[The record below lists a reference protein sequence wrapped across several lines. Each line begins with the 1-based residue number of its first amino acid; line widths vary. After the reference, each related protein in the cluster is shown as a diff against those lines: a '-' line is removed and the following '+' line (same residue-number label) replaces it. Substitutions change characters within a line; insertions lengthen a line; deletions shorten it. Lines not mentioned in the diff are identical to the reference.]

1 VRFFFPA
8 LPLVSSRSVSVCS
21 IFSSER
27 KNAAPPLR
35 LKFSCQKATYQ
46 HINNGSVTVL
56 LPVRAGVLRLA
67 RVGSCIVG
75 CALLAFTGC
84 WKNEPI
90 DEAKA
95 AGKTTADFP
104 QITADIFEPMDGGI
118 DLSPEEI
125 MGRNTWNLWSGGNQ
139 HFWNQAAQD
148 SFGLMDLLKM
158 LDNRKFSR
166 GERFKTLGLINEPG
180 FQARAPT
187 EPDELGLCLDRQIT
201 PEPPGID
208 ETVYGKPSGVL
219 GFRLFPNPEF
229 DDEARKKWDGKRF
242 YEDPSYYNDN
252 KLIRPYRVGVA
263 CGACHIAPNPSNPP
277 ADPENPRWENLASA
291 IGNQYINEGKVFA
304 CNVEKGGF
312 FYEMLAVQPRG
323 TSDTSRIATDHI
335 NNPNAINAI
344 FLLAERERIAKIAT
358 PEKMAGGTLAL
369 PETEEEMHVPHILKD
384 GADSIG
390 VRGATIRVYVN
401 IGTFSEYWLTRHNR
415 LIGLTPQQPF
425 EIPYAREHSVFWR
438 ATEERLDNIAAFFR
452 KLKSFRLADAREGQ
466 AYITTDAVVMTR
478 GKEVFAESC
487 AACHSSKQPPPNIDP
502 RSGEG
507 KAWFRVEVMKPD
519 FLENNFLSNDKR
531 YPLTKIETNSARAF
545 ATNAKAGHVWD
556 NFSSLTYKELSPV
569 DELEFFNPFD
579 ETHPIKFK
587 PKDRNVAPGYYR
599 TPSLVSVWSSA
610 PLLHNNMLG
619 KFTGDPS
626 VAGRM
631 EAFNDAVE
639 KLFWPEKRVG
649 KDSIWRTQDDCSL
662 HLRKEFLPPPLRA
675 LRALADRDGY
685 IKFGMIPKGTPVNLI
700 GNLEPDF
707 RNIAVFRKVAEK
719 LIKLKTTKLSRD
731 EAAAEFT
738 KLIPD
743 LLAANKCPDFVEDKG
758 HYFGTDLP
766 DTDKRALIEYLK
778 TF

>member
-1 VRFFFPA
+1 LGLEFSLAKGFTKDISLIASVKAVLPA
-8 LPLVSSRSVSVCS
+8 RRD
-21 IFSSER
+21 IF
-27 KNAAPPLR
+27 R
-35 LKFSCQKATYQ
+35 L
-46 HINNGSVTVL
+46 G
-56 LPVRAGVLRLA
+56 
-67 RVGSCIVG
+67 RVGRCLFA
-75 CALLAFTGC
+75 CALLGFSSC
-84 WKNEPI
+84 KKNEPI

-104 QITADIFEPMDGGI
+104 QITSDIFKPMDGGI
-118 DLSPEEI
+118 SLSPEEI

-139 HFWNQAAQD
+139 HFWNRAAQD
-148 SFGLMDLLKM
+148 SYGLMDLLKM
-158 LDNRKFSR
+158 LDNRKFPR
-166 GERFKTLGLINEPG
+166 GERFKTLGLVNEPG
-180 FQARAPT
+180 FRAAAKA
-187 EPDELGLCLDRQIT
+187 DEFGLWLDEQVE
-201 PEPPGID
+201 PEPAGIA
-208 ETVYGKPSGVL
+208 EPVYGKSSGVL

-229 DDEARKKWDGKRF
+229 NDEARKRWDGDRF
-242 YEDPSYYNDN
+242 MNDPTYYSDN
-252 KLIRPYRVGVA
+252 KLVRPYRVGVA
-263 CGACHIAPNPSNPP
+263 CGSCHIAPNPSNPP
-277 ADPENPRWENLASA
+277 DDAENPRWENLASA

-304 CNVEKGGF
+304 CNVEKGGL
-312 FYEMLAVQPRG
+312 FYEMLAAQPRG

-344 FLLAERERIAKIAT
+344 FLLDERKRIAENAE
-358 PEKMAGGTLAL
+358 PEKMTGGTLAL
-369 PETEEEMHVPHILKD
+369 PGTQQEMHVPHILKD

-401 IGTFSEYWLTRHNR
+401 IGMFSEYWLTRQNR

-438 ATEERLDNIAAFFR
+438 ATEERLDNIAAFFC
-452 KLKSFRLADAREGQ
+452 KLKPFRLANAPGGQ
-466 AYITTDAVVMTR
+466 TFITTDAAVMTR

-502 RSGEG
+502 HSGEG
-507 KAWFRVEVMKPD
+507 KTWFRAEVMKPE

-626 VAGRM
+626 VAGRLD
-631 EAFNDAVE
+631 AFNDAVE
-639 KLFWPEKRVG
+639 KLLWPEKRLG
-649 KDSIWRTQDDCSL
+649 KDSIWRTQNDCSL
-662 HLRKEFLPPPLRA
+662 HLRKEFVPEPLRQI
-675 LRALADRDGY
+675 ADRDGY
-685 IKFGMIPKGTPVNLI
+685 ITVGMIPKGTPINLVA
-700 GNLEPDF
+700 NLEPNF
-707 RNIAVFRKVAEK
+707 QNIDVFLKIAKK
-719 LIKLKTTKLSRD
+719 LVKIKATKPSRE
-731 EAAAEFT
+731 EAAAEFN

-758 HYFGTDLP
+758 HDFGTDLP
-766 DTDKRALIEYLK
+766 DTDKHALIEYLK

>member
-1 VRFFFPA
+1 M
-8 LPLVSSRSVSVCS
+8 LV
-21 IFSSER
+21 
-27 KNAAPPLR
+27 
-35 LKFSCQKATYQ
+35 
-46 HINNGSVTVL
+46 
-56 LPVRAGVLRLA
+56 
-67 RVGSCIVG
+67 
-75 CALLAFTGC
+75 FTGC
-84 WKNEPI
+84 GKNEPI

-95 AGKTTADFP
+95 DGKTTADFP
-104 QITADIFEPMDGGI
+104 QITADIFKPMDGGI
-118 DLSPEEI
+118 DLSPAEI

-158 LDNRKFSR
+158 LDNRKFPR
-166 GERFKTLGLINEPG
+166 GERFKTLGLVNEPG
-180 FQARAPT
+180 FRTAGK
-187 EPDELGLCLDRQIT
+187 PDEFGLWLDEQVQ
-201 PEPPGID
+201 PEPEGID
-208 ETVYGKPSGVL
+208 QTVYGKPSGVL

-229 DDEARKKWDGKRF
+229 NDEARKKWDGDRF
-242 YEDPSYYNDN
+242 MNDPTYYNDN
-252 KLIRPYRVGVA
+252 KLVRPYRVGVA
-263 CGACHIAPNPSNPP
+263 CGSCHISPNPSNPP
-277 ADPENPRWENLASA
+277 ADPGNPRWENLASA

-304 CNVEKGGF
+304 CNVQKGGF
-312 FYEMLAVQPRG
+312 FYEMLAAQPRG

-344 FLLAERERIAKIAT
+344 FLLAERERIAAT
-358 PEKMAGGTLAL
+358 EKVAGGTMSL
-369 PETEEEMHVPHILKD
+369 PGEKEDMWPVPHILKD

-390 VRGATIRVYVN
+390 VAGATICVYVN
-401 IGTFSEYWLTRHNR
+401 ICMFSEYWLTRHNR
-415 LIGLTPQQPF
+415 LIGLTPQKPF

-438 ATEERLDNIAAFFR
+438 ATEERLANVAAFFR
-452 KLKSFRLADAREGQ
+452 RLKPFHLADAPGGQ
-466 AYITTDAVVMTR
+466 AYITADAAVMTR

-487 AACHSSKQPPPNIDP
+487 AVCHSSKQPPANIDP

-507 KAWFRVEVMKPD
+507 KEWFRAEVMKPD

-545 ATNAKAGHVWD
+545 GTNAKAGHVWD
-556 NFSSLTYKELSPV
+556 NFSSVTYKELSPV

-587 PKDRNVAPGYYR
+587 PQDKNVAPGYYR
-599 TPSLVSVWSSA
+599 TASLVSVWSSA

-631 EAFNDAVE
+631 DAFNDAVE
-639 KLFWPEKRVG
+639 KLLWPERRLN
-649 KDSIWRTQDDCSL
+649 KDSIWRTQNDCSL
-662 HLRKEFLPPPLRA
+662 HLRKEFVPRELHAIRA
-675 LRALADRDGY
+675 LVDNDGY
-685 IKFGMIPKGTPVNLI
+685 IRVGMIPKGTPVNLVA
-700 GNLEPDF
+700 NLDPDSKHKV
-707 RNIAVFRKVAEK
+707 VFVKAAEK

-731 EAAAEFT
+731 EAAAEFNQ
-738 KLIPD
+738 LIPD
-743 LLAANKCPDFVEDKG
+743 LLAANKCPDFIEDKG

>member
-1 VRFFFPA
+1 V
-8 LPLVSSRSVSVCS
+8 
-21 IFSSER
+21 
-27 KNAAPPLR
+27 
-35 LKFSCQKATYQ
+35 KA
-46 HINNGSVTVL
+46 L
-56 LPVRAGVLRLA
+56 LPARDDLFRLA
-67 RVGSCIVG
+67 RVGSCVIG
-75 CALLAFTGC
+75 CALLGFTGC
-84 WKNEPI
+84 WKTEPI

-104 QITADIFEPMDGGI
+104 QITADIFRPMDGGI

-139 HFWNQAAQD
+139 HFWNHTAQD
-148 SFGLMDLLKM
+148 SYGLMDLLKM

-166 GERFKTLGLINEPG
+166 GERFKILGLVNEPG
-180 FQARAPT
+180 FRAASK
-187 EPDELGLCLDRQIT
+187 PDEFGLWLDEQVE
-201 PEPPGID
+201 PEPKGID

-229 DDEARKKWDGKRF
+229 NNEARKKWDGNRF
-242 YEDPSYYNDN
+242 MNDPTYHNDN
-252 KLIRPYRVGVA
+252 KLVRPYRVGVA
-263 CGACHIAPNPSNPP
+263 CGSCHIAPNPSNPP
-277 ADPENPRWENLASA
+277 DDPENPRWENLASA

-312 FYEMLAVQPRG
+312 FYEMLAAQPRG

-344 FLLAERERIAKIAT
+344 FLLAERERIQV

-369 PETEEEMHVPHILKD
+369 PDETEEMPVAHVLKD

-390 VRGATIRVYVN
+390 IPGATIRVYVN
-401 IGTFSEYWLTRHNR
+401 IGMFSEYWLTRHNR
-415 LIGLTPQQPF
+415 LIGLTKQQPF

-438 ATEERLDNIAAFFR
+438 ATEERLAGIRAFFR
-452 KLKSFRLADAREGQ
+452 RLKPFHLADAPGGQ
-466 AYITTDAVVMTR
+466 AYITTDAAVMTR

-487 AACHSSKQPPPNIDP
+487 AACHSSKQPPPNVDP
-502 RSGEG
+502 HSGEG
-507 KAWFRVEVMKPD
+507 KGWFRAEVMKPD
-519 FLENNFLSNDKR
+519 FLENNFLSNDRR

-545 ATNAKAGHVWD
+545 ATNAKATHVWD

-587 PKDRNVAPGYYR
+587 PKEKNVAPGYYR
-599 TPSLVSVWSSA
+599 TASLVSVWSSA

-619 KFTGDPS
+619 KFNGDPS
-626 VAGRM
+626 VAGRLD
-631 EAFNDAVE
+631 AFNDAIE
-639 KLFWPEKRVG
+639 KLLWPEKRLN

-662 HLRKEFLPPPLRA
+662 HLRKEFVPRTLRG
-675 LRALADRDGY
+675 LADRDGY
-685 IKFGMIPKGTPVNLI
+685 IKVGMIPKGTPINLVA
-700 GNLEPDF
+700 NLEPDF
-707 RNIAVFRKVAEK
+707 RHLDVFLKIANK
-719 LIKLKTTKLSRD
+719 LIKIKTTDVSRD
-731 EAAAEFT
+731 EAAAEFNQ
-738 KLIPD
+738 LIPG
-743 LLAANKCPDFVEDKG
+743 LLAANKCPDFIEDKG

-766 DTDKRALIEYLK
+766 ETDKRALIEYLK

>member
-1 VRFFFPA
+1 MA
-8 LPLVSSRSVSVCS
+8 DL
-21 IFSSER
+21 
-27 KNAAPPLR
+27 
-35 LKFSCQKATYQ
+35 
-46 HINNGSVTVL
+46 
-56 LPVRAGVLRLA
+56 LRLA
-67 RVGSCIVG
+67 RVGSC
-75 CALLAFTGC
+75 LLAGAFLAVAGC
-84 WKNEPI
+84 EKHEPV

-104 QITADIFEPMDGGI
+104 QITGDIFKPMDGGI

-139 HFWNQAAQD
+139 HFWNHAAQD
-148 SFGLMDLLKM
+148 SYGLMDLLKM

-166 GERFKTLGLINEPG
+166 AERFKILGLVNEPG
-180 FQARAPT
+180 FRAAT
-187 EPDELGLCLDRQIT
+187 KPDQYGLWLDEQVE
-201 PEPPGID
+201 PEPAGID

-229 DDEARKKWDGKRF
+229 NGDARKQWNGDRF
-242 YEDPSYYNDN
+242 MNDPTYYNDN
-252 KLIRPYRVGVA
+252 KLVRPYRVGVA
-263 CGACHIAPNPSNPP
+263 CGSCHIAPNPSNPP

-312 FYEMLAVQPRG
+312 FYEMLAAQPRG

-344 FLLAERERIAKIAT
+344 FLLAERERIAT
-358 PEKMAGGTLAL
+358 PEKMTGGTLAL
-369 PETEEEMHVPHILKD
+369 PGEKEEMNVAHILKD

-390 VRGATIRVYVN
+390 VAGATIRVYVN
-401 IGTFSEYWLTRHNR
+401 IGMFSEYWLTRHNR
-415 LIGLTPQQPF
+415 LIGLTPQKPF

-438 ATEERLDNIAAFFR
+438 ATEERLANIAAFFR
-452 KLKSFRLADAREGQ
+452 RLKPFHLADAPGGQ
-466 AYITTDAVVMTR
+466 DHITTDAAAMAR
-478 GKEVFAESC
+478 GKDVFAESC
-487 AACHSSKQPPPNIDP
+487 AVCHSSKQPPPNIDP
-502 RSGEG
+502 HSGEG
-507 KAWFRVEVMKPD
+507 KAWLHAEVMKPD
-519 FLENNFLSNDKR
+519 FLDNNFLSNDKR

-556 NFSSLTYKELSPV
+556 NFSSQTYKELSPV
-569 DELEFFNPFD
+569 DELDFFNPFD

-587 PKDRNVAPGYYR
+587 PKEKNVAPGYYR
-599 TPSLVSVWSSA
+599 TPSLVSLWSSA
-610 PLLHNNMLG
+610 PFLHNNTLG

-639 KLFWPEKRVG
+639 KLLWPEKRPN
-649 KDSIWRTQDDCSL
+649 KASIWRTQNECTL
-662 HLRKEFLPPPLRA
+662 HLRKEFVPKA
-675 LRALADRDGY
+675 LQALADKDGY
-685 IKFGMIPKGTPVNLI
+685 IKIGPIPKGTPINLI
-700 GNLEPDF
+700 ANLEPDF
-707 RNIAVFRKVAEK
+707 GQLVALQAKIGKALLKIHTMNLSSEEATAELTKAVPE
-719 LIKLKTTKLSRD
+719 
-731 EAAAEFT
+731 
-738 KLIPD
+738 
-743 LLAANKCPDFVEDKG
+743 LLAANKCPDFIEDKG

>member
-1 VRFFFPA
+1 MKNFGVVIA
-8 LPLVSSRSVSVCS
+8 ASWSVVFC
-21 IFSSER
+21 
-27 KNAAPPLR
+27 AAVGAC
-35 LKFSCQKATYQ
+35 KKDE
-46 HINNGSVTVL
+46 
-56 LPVRAGVLRLA
+56 PV
-67 RVGSCIVG
+67 
-75 CALLAFTGC
+75 
-84 WKNEPI
+84 
-90 DEAKA
+90 DEATA
-95 AGKTTADFP
+95 SGLTTSDFP
-104 QITADIFEPMDGGI
+104 QITADVFKPMDGGL

-158 LDNRKFSR
+158 LDNRKFPRS
-166 GERFKTLGLINEPG
+166 ERFKTLGLVNEPG
-180 FQARAPT
+180 FRAAT
-187 EPDELGLCLDRQIT
+187 RPDEFGLWLDEQIE
-201 PEPPGID
+201 PEPAGIN
-208 ETVYGKPSGVL
+208 EEVYGKASGVL

-229 DDEARKKWDGKRF
+229 DEKARKKWDGKRF
-242 YEDPSYYNDN
+242 YEDPTYYNDN
-252 KLIRPYRVGVA
+252 QLVRPYRVGVA

-277 ADPENPRWENLASA
+277 ADPENPRWKNLASA

-312 FYEMLAVQPRG
+312 FYEMLATQPRG

-344 FLLAERERIAKIAT
+344 FLLEERERIAV

-369 PETEEEMHVPHILKD
+369 PGEKEEMNVANILKD

-401 IGTFSEYWLTRHNR
+401 IGMFSEYWLTRHNR
-415 LIGLTPQQPF
+415 LIGLAPQKPF

-452 KLKSFRLADAREGQ
+452 KLKSFRLVDAPGGQ
-466 AYITTDAVVMTR
+466 AYVTADSAVMTR

-487 AACHSSKQPPPNIDP
+487 AACHSSKQPPANIDP

-507 KAWFRVEVMKPD
+507 KAWFRAEVMKPD

-556 NFSSLTYKELSPV
+556 NFSSATYKALSPV
-569 DELEFFNPFD
+569 DELEFFNPFN
-579 ETHPIKFK
+579 ETQPIKFK
-587 PKDRNVAPGYYR
+587 PKEENVAPGYYR
-599 TPSLVSVWSSA
+599 TASLVSVWSSA

-631 EAFNDAVE
+631 DAFNDAIE
-639 KLFWPEKRVG
+639 KLLWPEKRKG
-649 KDSIWRTQDDCSL
+649 PDCIWRTSQRCSL
-662 HLRKEFLPPPLRA
+662 HIRKEYVPWA
-675 LRALADRDGY
+675 LRFRCDKDGY
-685 IKFGMIPKGTPVNLI
+685 FSIGPIPAGTPINLI
-700 GNLEPDF
+700 ANLEPSFWDMLTLVP
-707 RNIAVFRKVAEK
+707 RIKADLDKIRDQQLDGEAAKKVFANLVPD
-719 LIKLKTTKLSRD
+719 LIK
-731 EAAAEFT
+731 
-738 KLIPD
+738 
-743 LLAANKCPDFVEDKG
+743 ANKCPDFIEDKG
-758 HYFGTDLP
+758 HYFGTQMP
-766 DTDKRALIEYLK
+766 DADKRALIEYLK